1 MPIYTCEKCAR
12 TFKQKSGYDDHKAK
26 KNDCLQNTMIHTIIE
41 NKVEEKIQEVV
52 RAIQTKSQQNG
63 YLEDHKVPCKKDNMN
78 EAFVENKV
86 QEALSK
92 TNEEA
97 VKIDATTPTIMQSNQ
112 IDYTKKSREELIT
125 ICKEKSIKGYSGKK
139 KEDIVKLLTDAP
151 VKNEIIIHS
160 STEPVVQ
167 MNEQPTFIEVC
178 AGCGGLSSGF
188 IEAGFKPLL
197 INEIDKTFCKT
208 LRKNHPGVNVV
219 EGSMVDLDLKI
230 YKDKVDVLQGG
241 VPCQAFSQAGE
252 RKGLDDPRGKLI
264 VQFNKLIN
272 DCEPKV
278 FIVENVKGLTTHN
291 KGETLKGVLSLF
303 ENNGKYKVYH
313 KVLNAKDYEVPQK
326 RERILIVGV
335 HSSISKTFTY
345 PEKSKKTIVLK
356 DVLSNVPPS
365 IGASYPEHKANVMKL
380 VPQGGCWINLP
391 KDIQK
396 SYMGEKGLAAGGGK
410 RGIARRLAM
419 NEQSLTLTTSPCQKQ
434 TERCHPIENRPLNVR
449 EYARIQTFPDTYVF
463 EGSIGNQYKQIG
475 NAVPVKLALAMAN
488 QIKQFLKQS

>member
-1 MPIYTCEKCAR
+1 MTKYTCETC
-12 TFKQKSGYDDHKAK
+12 QK
-26 KNDCLQNTMIHTIIE
+26 
-41 NKVEEKIQEVV
+41 VF
-52 RAIQTKSQQNG
+52 SQKG
-63 YLEDHKVPCKKDNMN
+63 HLEDHNNRKRPCKKDNTI
-78 EAFVENKV
+78 
-86 QEALSK
+86 EALVEKKVKEVLSK
-92 TNEEA
+92 MNDGA
-97 VKIDATTPTIMQSNQ
+97 VKIDSTTSTIIQSNQ
-112 IDYTKKSREELIT
+112 MDYSTKTCEELIAL
-125 ICKEKSIKGYSGKK
+125 CKEKKIKGYSGKK
-139 KEDIVKLLTDAP
+139 KEDIAKLLMDSQPKPQMIVPAT
-151 VKNEIIIHS
+151 
-160 STEPVVQ
+160 TEPVVQ
-167 MNEQPTFIEVC
+167 MTEQPTFIEVC

-219 EGSMVDLDLKI
+219 EGSMVDLDLKS
-230 YKDKVDVLQGG
+230 YKGKVDVLQGG

-303 ENNGKYKVYH
+303 ENKGKYKVYT

-335 HSSISKTFTY
+335 HSSILKTFTY
-345 PEKSKKTIVLK
+345 PEKSTKMIVLK

-365 IGASYPEHKANVMKL
+365 IGAIYPEHKANVMKL

-396 SYMGEKGLAAGGGK
+396 TYMGEKGLAAGGGK

-419 NEQSLTLTTSPCQKQ
+419 NEHSLTLTTSPCQKQ
-434 TERCHPIENRPLNVR
+434 TERCHPIETRPLNVR
-449 EYARIQTFPDTYVF
+449 EYARIQTFPDSYVF
-463 EGSIGNQYKQIG
+463 EGSLGNQYKQIG
-475 NAVPVKLALAMAN
+475 NAVPVKLALAMAK
-488 QIKQFLKQS
+488 QIKNFLEQV